1 MNTNK
6 KYLITLFSF
15 KMNPNQS
22 SSIEDKCGQVIALTD
37 ETKRVSFDMK
47 QKQKKIKLLSFFL
60 SFFPSIFSS
69 QGSKESFPAFLPPS
83 MTNVE

>member
-47 QKQKKIKLLSFFL
+47 QKQKKIKLISFFL
-60 SFFPSIFSS
+60 SSHPSF
-69 QGSKESFPAFLPPS
+69 QVGVVKNPFLPSFPPQ
-83 MTNVE
+83 